1 MFFLAFYYYGAY
13 FLSFIIFWHI
23 FSKILHR
30 LLGPTFERNISNTI
44 RRQKTADYL
53 IKFGCA
59 FNSPYR
65 KYFEDKDPQTFKKYS
80 FFINKLIAYVGTSL
94 CYLVNFIPRMFNED
108 KSNPIALVLFIL
120 LLSFF

>member
-1 MFFLAFYYYGAY
+1 MFFLAFYYHGVY

-30 LLGPTFERNISNTI
+30 LLGPTFERNISSRI

-65 KYFEDKDPQTFKKYS
+65 KYFENKDPKLLKSTVFLL
-80 FFINKLIAYVGTSL
+80 IN
-94 CYLVNFIPRMFNED
+94 
-108 KSNPIALVLFIL
+108 
-120 LLSFF
+120 